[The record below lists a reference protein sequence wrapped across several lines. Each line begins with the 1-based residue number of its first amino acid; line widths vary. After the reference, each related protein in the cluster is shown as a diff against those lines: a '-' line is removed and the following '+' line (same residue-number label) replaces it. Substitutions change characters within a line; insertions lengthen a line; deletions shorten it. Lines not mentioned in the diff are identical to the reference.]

1 MERPTDYRRILE
13 ALGAVR
19 EMSLL
24 IETFIASPPIPLRD
38 AFLSST
44 EHMNARAQKR
54 PVELPSARLAF
65 VMGEV
70 EEEKQRYVEDTV
82 QALQPHR
89 CGTGPNVWAVAPAPD
104 ECGYRWLLEFE
115 DGAVF
120 SGEFTM
126 FYLVESMERGA
137 PWAKW
142 PDLPTSV
149 RTRGGLFDSHPD
161 GGDGV
166 LVLFDPSDESLW
178 LCNGGSFVAPLTL
191 TPEAYYYAMAD
202 CLALAHWQ
210 FAFVDTSRMPP
221 KRITEA
227 RDIVAYWL
235 REANALVTK
244 VPAFGER
251 IARGVRHA
259 ESFLAPPPSRSLA

>member
-1 MERPTDYRRILE
+1 MERPADYRRILD
-13 ALGAVR
+13 ALGSVR
-19 EMSLL
+19 EMSLF
-24 IETFIASPPIPLRD
+24 IETFIASPSVPLRD

-44 EHMNARAQKR
+44 EHMNAQAQRRA
-54 PVELPSARLAF
+54 VELPSARLAF

-70 EEEKQRYVEDTV
+70 EEEKQRYVDDTV
-82 QALQPHR
+82 RALAPHR
-89 CGTGPNVWAVAPAPD
+89 CGKGPNVWAVAPAPD
-104 ECGYRWLLEFE
+104 HCGFRWLIEFD

-120 SGEFTM
+120 YGEFTT

-137 PWAKW
+137 AWAKW
-142 PDLPTSV
+142 DQLPESV

-166 LVLFDPSDESLW
+166 FVLFDPSDESLW
-178 LCNGGSFVAPLTL
+178 LCNSGSFVAPLTL

-210 FAFVDTSRMPP
+210 FAYVDTARLDP
-221 KRITEA
+221 KRVTEA

-235 REANALVTK
+235 REAHALATK
-244 VPAFGER
+244 VPAFGAR
-251 IARGVRHA
+251 ISRGVRHA
-259 ESFLAPPPSRSLA
+259 QAILAVPA